1 MNQRRL
7 SGVVWPLFRRIL
19 DPYHQY
25 EPTNP
30 PKNDL
35 KRPSEIHPPS
45 MPYTLLALFAS
56 LRLCVEE
63 SPLRPSS
70 GRFVFDN
77 LLGQRVDD
85 TVHLGHRGPLFDSP
99 TKVL

>member
-25 EPTNP
+25 EPSNP

-45 MPYTLLALFAS
+45 MPYTLLVPIQS
-56 LRLCVEE
+56 LWMGTGYTLAVSEVRPIME
-63 SPLRPSS
+63 SSQL
-70 GRFVFDN
+70 
-77 LLGQRVDD
+77 
-85 TVHLGHRGPLFDSP
+85 
-99 TKVL
+99 